1 MIDVRLTVI
10 FFGFKHVLTLFM
22 KILINIIGKKK
33 KNDKK
38 WLDSNLKT
46 QFK

>member
-22 KILINIIGKKK
+22 KILINIIGEK
-33 KNDKK
+33 KNDKM